1 MKPAFVCIANPRITD
16 FQGCLEE
23 SCNYSQGMFWG
34 WETQSILIPAGIFLS
49 ELASFLRQPLV
60 KVFSSKHL
68 CYMLKCVSHVNS
80 GSQSGVTQPRLRFI
94 TLSDV
99 SAKLNP
105 ESIFLIIVPG
115 MITHNVT
122 LLNGVI
128 SALSLGF
135 RYAHSHSYLHTQTKL
150 NGSLIAYLT

>member
-1 MKPAFVCIANPRITD
+1 MSRGKLQLQSGN
-16 FQGCLEE
+16 G
-23 SCNYSQGMFWG
+23 WG
-34 WETQSILIPAGIFLS
+34 WETQSISIPAGIFLS
-49 ELASFLRQPLV
+49 EQASFLKQPLV
-60 KVFSSKHL
+60 KVSSKHL
-68 CYMLKCVSHVNS
+68 CYMLKCVSHVTS
-80 GSQSGVTQPRLRFI
+80 SSQSGVTQPRLRFI

-115 MITHNVT
+115 MITHNVI

-128 SALSLGF
+128 AALSLGF
-135 RYAHSHSYLHTQTKL
+135 RYAHSHSYLHTQTEL